1 MTEILVTGGTGF
13 VGARL
18 VERLVESGRTV
29 RVLDSNFRGTPARLA
44 AVRDRIELIEGDVR
58 DAAAVR
64 RATEGVSTVFHL
76 AWINGTGYFYSE
88 PRLVLEVGVKGTLN
102 VLDAA
107 ADLGVSEMIFAS
119 SSEVYQTP
127 PVIPTP
133 ETVPLVVPDPRNPRC
148 SYGGGKLLGELL
160 MNFYASEKMRRVTFR
175 PHNVYGPAM
184 GWEHVVPQLLEKL
197 WVASDGLR
205 RREATITLQG
215 SGDETRAFCFVDD
228 AVDGILACA
237 RAGADGEV
245 YHVGVEEETAIAR
258 LAALLGEAL
267 GLAVSVRPSAPAA
280 GGTLRRCPDTRKLR
294 ALGWAPRIALGDGI
308 ARTVAWYRTRLAERT
323 R

>member
-1 MTEILVTGGTGF
+1 V
-13 VGARL
+13 
-18 VERLVESGRTV
+18 
-29 RVLDSNFRGTPARLA
+29 
-44 AVRDRIELIEGDVR
+44 ELIEGDVR

-64 RATEGVSTVFHL
+64 RATEGITTVFHL
-76 AWINGTGYFYSE
+76 AWINGTSYFYSE

-107 ADLGVSEMIFAS
+107 ADLGVKEVIFAS

-133 ETVPLVVPDPRNPRC
+133 ETVPLVVPDPRNPRY

-160 MNFYASEKMRRVTFR
+160 MNFYASDKMRRVTFR

-184 GWEHVVPQLLEKL
+184 GWEHVIPQLLEKL
-197 WVASDGLR
+197 WAASDGLE

-215 SGDETRAFCFVDD
+215 SGEETRAFCYVDD
-228 AVDGILACA
+228 AVEGILACA
-237 RAGADGEV
+237 ATGRDGEV
-245 YHVGVEEETAIAR
+245 YHVGTEDEIAIAR
-258 LAALLGEAL
+258 LAAMLGEAL
-267 GLAVSVRPSAPAA
+267 GLAVSVRPSAPPVGATA
-280 GGTLRRCPDTRKLR
+280 RRCPDITRLR
-294 ALGWAPRIALGDGI
+294 ALGWAPRTSLRDGI
-308 ARTVAWYRTRLAERT
+308 ARTVAWYRARLAERP

>member
-1 MTEILVTGGTGF
+1 MTDVLVTGGTGF
-13 VGARL
+13 LGARL
-18 VERLVESGRTV
+18 VERLVERGREV
-29 RVLDSNFRGTPARLA
+29 RVFDSNFRGTAARLA
-44 AVRDRIELIEGDVR
+44 AVRDRVEVVEGDVR

-64 RATEGVSTVFHL
+64 RAVEGVSTVFHL

-88 PRLVLEVGVKGTLN
+88 PRLVLEVGIKGTLN

-107 ADLGVSEMIFAS
+107 ADLGVREMVFAS

-133 ETVPLVVPDPRNPRC
+133 EDVPLVVPDPRNPRY

-175 PHNVYGPAM
+175 PHNIYGPAM

-197 WVASDGLR
+197 WTASDGLR
-205 RREATITLQG
+205 RRDATIAVQG
-215 SGDETRAFCFVDD
+215 SGEETRAFCYVDD
-228 AVDGILACA
+228 AVEGILACA
-237 RAGADGEV
+237 KAGGDGEV
-245 YHVGVEEETAIAR
+245 YHVGVEDEITIAR
-258 LAALLGEAL
+258 LATLLGGAL
-267 GLAVSVRPSAPAA
+267 GVAVSVRPSTPAA
-280 GGTLRRCPDTRKLR
+280 GATLRRCPDTTKLR
-294 ALGWAPRIALGDGI
+294 ALGWSPRTSLPEGL
-308 ARTVAWYRTRLAERT
+308 ARTVAWYRERLAERT